1 MPKLCNILDMNDF
14 IMTQRRESQVQKLLY
29 LIRHNSPNFQAL
41 SQVNFG
47 EVAGEVLERNDR
59 LKLYSSTV
67 KESFQIAIDLV
78 EKYCCRRCFGLNAV
92 QVGQSRNDSDNPTLS
107 GELSWRTYPTRPSKV
122 VNVKVLLLS

>member
-14 IMTQRRESQVQKLLY
+14 TMTQRRESQVQKLLY
-29 LIRHNSPNFQAL
+29 LTRCNPPNFQVL

-47 EVAGEVLERNDR
+47 EIAGEVLERNDR
-59 LKLYSSTV
+59 PKLYFITV

-92 QVGQSRNDSDNPTLS
+92 QVGQSRNDSDNPRLS
-107 GELSWRTYPTRPSKV
+107 GEMSLRTYPTRPSKAV
-122 VNVKVLLLS
+122 IVKVLLLS